1 MDERHRLQHDAV
13 VDANAAG
20 HESHLGVAERG
31 EQHSAA
37 TARARIEE
45 ALHHVRDASV
55 TLSDSASSGER
66 SAVTLRGSSTS
77 RLSMSIAAARSVA
90 VEAPSM

>member
-1 MDERHRLQHDAV
+1 VRPPAFVAAAV
-13 VDANAAG
+13 VGGLNATG
-20 HESHLGVAERG
+20 CVERG
-31 EQHSAA
+31 WW
-37 TARARIEE
+37 
-45 ALHHVRDASV
+45 LASYP
-55 TLSDSASSGER
+55 LSDSASSGER